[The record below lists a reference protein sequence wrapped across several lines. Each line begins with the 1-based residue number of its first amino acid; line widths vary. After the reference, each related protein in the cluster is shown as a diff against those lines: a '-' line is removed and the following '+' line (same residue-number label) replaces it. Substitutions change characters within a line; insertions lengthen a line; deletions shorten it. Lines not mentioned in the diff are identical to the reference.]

1 MNFEGTWSNNGI
13 RNGRNGST
21 AKASAV
27 EVEPEC
33 DICNDTLWVATASG
47 DALSPVKVTPCKCQ
61 SKVRDISE
69 HLRTY
74 SELGQL
80 ERMTFKS
87 LKPKGR
93 KGRVEPEQFRAALES
108 AKEYAE
114 KPDGWLV
121 IQGPAGSGKTHLA
134 VAIANEVIA
143 RGEPVK
149 YVSAL
154 SIADLISTRP
164 YSDSEADSGNDS
176 FNVLL
181 DAPLLVIDDL
191 WAHQSPAWIE
201 TKVDHLL
208 THRFNARLNT
218 VIVLARSIDNLPER
232 IALRLDDPDLAKLVK
247 LQPSSTPDGY
257 VDSRI
262 PATMIKRMTFESF
275 NPKGAP
281 RSNEDEQIALG
292 FALQRARDYADN
304 LSGWLYLHGPTG
316 VGKTHLAVAIANTV
330 LKKGRDVTFW
340 RILDLLDCLRRAYVN
355 NNEDSFYQLFR
366 KIRDA
371 DLLILD
377 DFNAHS
383 MTDWAL
389 EKLYQ
394 IMVHRYDRLMP
405 TVITSPYR
413 LWSPDE
419 DELRLHRSP
428 VDHEARLGGIPRN
441 IEDYQLEEEGEK
453 NKNINLSRIDR
464 EQLWL
469 SIMSRI
475 RDSFMVTD
483 ALMAAPD
490 YRNRRA

>member
-13 RNGRNGST
+13 RNGHNGRS
-21 AKASAV
+21 AKTLAV
-27 EVEPEC
+27 EVKPDC
-33 DICNDTLWVATASG
+33 DICNDTLWVAVASG
-47 DALSPVKVTPCKCQ
+47 DASSLAKLTPCKCQ
-61 SKVRDISE
+61 SKAQDASE
-69 HLRTY
+69 RLRAY

-80 ERMTFKS
+80 GRMTFES

-93 KGRVEPEQFRAALES
+93 KGRVDPEQFRTAVES
-108 AKEYAE
+108 VKEYAE

-134 VAIANEVIA
+134 VAIANEAIA

-154 SIADLISTRP
+154 SIADLIRTRP
-164 YSDSEADSGNDS
+164 YSDSDTDSGNDS

-191 WAHQSPAWIE
+191 WAYQSPAWIE
-201 TKVDHLL
+201 TKIDHLL
-208 THRFNARLNT
+208 THRFNARLHT

-232 IALRLDDPDLAKLVK
+232 IAFRLDDPDLSKLVK
-247 LQPSSTPDGY
+247 LQPSSTSDGD

-281 RSNEDEQIALG
+281 RSNKDEQFALG

-316 VGKTHLAVAIANTV
+316 VGKTHLAVAIANMV
-330 LKKGRDVTFW
+330 LKKGGDVTFW

-355 NNEDSFYQLFR
+355 NKEDSFYQLFG
-366 KIRDA
+366 KIRDV

-377 DFNAHS
+377 DFNSHS

-394 IMVHRYDRLMP
+394 IMVHRYDGLMP

-413 LWSPDE
+413 IWSPDE
-419 DELRLHRSP
+419 DELWRHRSL
-428 VDHEARLGGIPRN
+428 VDHEAHLQDIPPN
-441 IEDYQLEEEGEK
+441 IEDYQLEKEGEK
-453 NKNINLSRIDR
+453 NKNINLSRINR

-475 RDSFMVTD
+475 RDSSMVTD

-490 YRNRRA
+490 YRNRHI